1 MSGAARRAWK
11 RLAPDLWP
19 LMQRSA
25 AATVAWLIAKRV
37 VNHHEPFFA
46 PIAAVAALNTSPDE
60 RSTNTIRLL
69 LGVLLGILSGELC
82 FRLFG
87 GGYGTLAAATF
98 MAMGIARAVGGTR
111 IVIGQSASSA
121 ILTVVAAYAEI
132 AASRLEDAL
141 IGAGVALVFTQFIGP
156 PEPVRLL
163 QRAQSAALHEMS
175 IGLGMTAKALRQ
187 DDPDLADTALS
198 RMREMRDRL
207 SELSRLRR
215 SSAARL
221 RRPVIWWSRRAQVLD
236 ERNSAARVDLLGG
249 NCLMLT
255 RLGLAT
261 SASEGRML
269 SRAVGELAEVL
280 AELAEN
286 PGHYQTRVRAARRA
300 RAIFRSAPEID
311 APPESALMAANIA
324 LAMIVSDVMLFAG
337 IEPDPLPI

>member
-1 MSGAARRAWK
+1 
-11 RLAPDLWP
+11 
-19 LMQRSA
+19 
-25 AATVAWLIAKRV
+25 
-37 VNHHEPFFA
+37 
-46 PIAAVAALNTSPDE
+46 
-60 RSTNTIRLL
+60 
-69 LGVLLGILSGELC
+69 
-82 FRLFG
+82 
-87 GGYGTLAAATF
+87 YGTLAAATF

-215 SSAARL
+215 SSASRL
-221 RRPVIWWSRRAQVLD
+221 RRPVIWWSRRAQVL
-236 ERNSAARVDLLGG
+236 
-249 NCLMLT
+249 
-255 RLGLAT
+255 
-261 SASEGRML
+261 
-269 SRAVGELAEVL
+269 
-280 AELAEN
+280 
-286 PGHYQTRVRAARRA
+286 
-300 RAIFRSAPEID
+300 
-311 APPESALMAANIA
+311 
-324 LAMIVSDVMLFAG
+324 
-337 IEPDPLPI
+337 